1 MPGRLESTPLR
12 FVSVGSKLDKVSE
25 PFESPTAETAR
36 IIRTGTVWTA
46 ATIVAPAAA
55 LGPLLASGWRPAELI
70 LPAAIAWWVGAVS
83 AGIGLALLIW
93 AACPVLGFPLEQAHL
108 QKIVS
113 IRVGIVL
120 NLSGMAVAGIA
131 ILLSPV

>member
-1 MPGRLESTPLR
+1 MGR
-12 FVSVGSKLDKVSE
+12 VSE
-25 PFESPTAETAR
+25 PFESPIAETAR
-36 IIRTGTVWTA
+36 IIRTGTIWTA
-46 ATIVAPAAA
+46 AAIFSPAAA
-55 LGPLLASGWRPAELI
+55 LGPLLASGWRPTQLI
-70 LPAAIAWWVGAVS
+70 LPAAIAWWVGVVS

-120 NLSGMAVAGIA
+120 NLSGMAVAGLA
-131 ILLSPV
+131 ILLSPT